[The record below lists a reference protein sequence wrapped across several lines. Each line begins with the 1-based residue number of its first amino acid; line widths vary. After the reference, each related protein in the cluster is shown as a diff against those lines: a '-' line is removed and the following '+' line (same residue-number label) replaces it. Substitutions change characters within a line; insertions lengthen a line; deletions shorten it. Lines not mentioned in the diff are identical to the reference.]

1 MRLQGHAGVAYF
13 EGGKFHFPLNQHT
26 SAIPGMRMSA
36 VFSVPCK
43 APLSVEAS
51 PHFIDQVVERLVK
64 MPFRTSQDMV
74 RDYHDLT
81 QVCHFFA

>member
-1 MRLQGHAGVAYF
+1 
-13 EGGKFHFPLNQHT
+13 
-26 SAIPGMRMSA
+26 MRMSA

-43 APLSVEAS
+43 APLSVEAF
-51 PHFIDQVVERLVK
+51 PHFIDQVVERLQK